1 MREPG
6 EWRGGRRSARP
17 HHGRWLIPGLVFA
30 SLTSPDGLQGQ
41 AAEQDETACPVYG
54 ARLGTPMETVRYLA
68 DDALGG
74 RFSGSAG
81 ERCAGEYIAAM
92 FAALGLEPGGEDG
105 FFQELPLASAAQP
118 HAPPGRGRNVVAIL
132 RGSDPEL
139 RESAVVVGAH
149 YDHLGLGEFGSTGE
163 AGEIHNGADD
173 NASGVAAVLAAA
185 RALRGGPRPA
195 RSVVFI
201 AFTGE
206 ELGLIGS
213 AWYASHPAIPLEET
227 VAMVNLDMVGRLED
241 GEMIVYGMGTAPEW
255 EEIVPAAN
263 SDIGIPLVWEEAG
276 FGPSDHTSFYANDI
290 PVLHFFTN
298 VHSDY
303 HRHTDDAE
311 KIDAAGLGRVARLT
325 ENVARA
331 LAERPDRLAVIPG
344 VGEREQRAGG
354 YGAWLGTVPDFTPV
368 DFGVLLA
375 GVTEGSP
382 AAGGGLAR
390 GDVLIGLG
398 DYEVGDLQAFTDAL
412 AAHRPGDEIVLRY
425 LRDGEEH
432 EATVRLGDRA
442 DRPQ

>member
-1 MREPG
+1 M
-6 EWRGGRRSARP
+6 
-17 HHGRWLIPGLVFA
+17 FA

-41 AAEQDETACPVYG
+41 AGEQDETACPEYG

-92 FAALGLEPGGEDG
+92 FASLGLDPGGEDG
-105 FFQELPLASAAQP
+105 YFQELPLASAAQP

-139 RESAVVVGAH
+139 RESTVVVGAH

-185 RALRGGPRPA
+185 RALRGGARPA
-195 RSVVFI
+195 RSIVFV

-213 AWYASHPAIPLEET
+213 AWYANHPAIPLEET
-227 VAMVNLDMVGRLED
+227 VAMINLDMVGRLEG

-298 VHSDY
+298 VHADY

-311 KIDAAGLGRVARLT
+311 KIDAPGLGRVARLT

-331 LAERPDRLAVIPG
+331 LAERRERLAVIPG
-344 VGEREQRAGG
+344 VGEREQRGGG

-442 DRPQ
+442 DRPR

>member
-1 MREPG
+1 MRRPG
-6 EWRGGRRSARP
+6 L
-17 HHGRWLIPGLVFA
+17 WLIPGVAFV
-30 SLTSPDGLQGQ
+30 SLAGPAGLQGQ
-41 AAEQDETACPVYG
+41 AGEQDETFCPAHG

-92 FAALGLEPGGEDG
+92 FASLDLEPGGEDG

-118 HAPPGRGRNVVAIL
+118 HAPPGRGRNVVGIL
-132 RGSDPEL
+132 RGSDSEL
-139 RESAVVVGAH
+139 RETAVVVGAH

-195 RSVVFI
+195 RSIVFI

-206 ELGLIGS
+206 ELGLLGS
-213 AWYASHPAIPLEET
+213 AWYANHPAIPLEET
-227 VAMVNLDMVGRLED
+227 VAMINLDMVGRLED
-241 GEMIVYGMGTAPEW
+241 DELIVYGMGTAPEW
-255 EEIVPAAN
+255 DEIVPAAN
-263 SDIGIPLVWEEAG
+263 ADVGIPLAWEEAG

-298 VHSDY
+298 VHADY

-311 KIDAAGLGRVARLT
+311 KIDAPGLRRVARLT
-325 ENVARA
+325 GNVARA
-331 LAERPDRLAVIPG
+331 LAERREPLAVIPG
-344 VGEREQRAGG
+344 VGEQDQRASGS
-354 YGAWLGTVPDFTPV
+354 GAWLGTVPDFTPV

-390 GDVLIGLG
+390 GDVLVGLG
-398 DYEVGDLQAFTDAL
+398 GYEIGDLQAFTDAL
-412 AAHRPGDEIVLRY
+412 AAYRPGDEVVLRY
-425 LRDGEEH
+425 LRDGEERQ
-432 EATVRLGDRA
+432 ATVRLGDRA

>member
-1 MREPG
+1 MRESEAGSRPVR
-6 EWRGGRRSARP
+6 WR
-17 HHGRWLIPGLVFA
+17 HGPGLVPGVLFVA
-30 SLTSPDGLQGQ
+30 LAVSGGLQGQ
-41 AAEQDETACPVYG
+41 QGESDETACPAYEP
-54 ARLGTPMETVRYLA
+54 RLGTPLETVRYLA

-74 RFSGSAG
+74 RLSGSAG
-81 ERCAGEYIAAM
+81 ERCAGEYVAAM
-92 FAALGLEPGGEDG
+92 FASLGLEPGGEDG

-139 RESAVVVGAH
+139 HESAVVVGAH

-195 RSVVFI
+195 RSIVFI

-213 AWYASHPAIPLEET
+213 AWYANHPAISLEET

-263 SDIGIPLVWEEAG
+263 ADVGIPLVREEAG

-331 LAERPDRLAVIPG
+331 LAERRERLAVIPG
-344 VGEREQRAGG
+344 VGEREQRAEGS
-354 YGAWLGTVPDFTPV
+354 GAWLGTVPDFTPV

-412 AAHRPGDEIVLRY
+412 AAYKPGDEVVLRY
-425 LRDGEEH
+425 LRNGDEH

>member
-1 MREPG
+1 MKTCVRPMR
-6 EWRGGRRSARP
+6 RLSAAC
-17 HHGRWLIPGLVFA
+17 LALVA
-30 SLTSPDGLQGQ
+30 SAAGLQGQ
-41 AAEQDETACPVYG
+41 ETVAATGDACPAYG

-92 FAALGLEPGGEDG
+92 FASLGLEPAGEDG
-105 FFQELPLASAAQP
+105 YFQELPLASAAQP
-118 HAPPGRGRNVVAIL
+118 HAPAGRGRNVVAIL
-132 RGSDPEL
+132 RGADSEL

-185 RALRGGPRPA
+185 RALRAGPRPA
-195 RSVVFI
+195 RSIVFI

-213 AWYASHPAIPLEET
+213 AWYANHPAIPLEET

-263 SDIGIPLVWEEAG
+263 ADIGIPLAWEEAG

-331 LAERPDRLAVIPG
+331 LAERRERLAVIPG

-354 YGAWLGTVPDFTPV
+354 SGAWLGTVPDFTPV

-390 GDVLIGLG
+390 GDVLIGFG
-398 DYEVGDLQAFTDAL
+398 EHEVGDLQAFTDAL
-412 AAHRPGDEIVLRY
+412 AAYRPGDEVVLRY
-425 LRDGEEH
+425 LRDGDEH

>member
-6 EWRGGRRSARP
+6 ELRGGRKSARP

-30 SLTSPDGLQGQ
+30 SLTSPDRLQGQ
-41 AAEQDETACPVYG
+41 AGEQDETACPVYG
-54 ARLGTPMETVRYLA
+54 VRLGTPMETVRYLA

-92 FAALGLEPGGEDG
+92 FASLGLEPGGEDG

-132 RGSDPEL
+132 RGSDPAL

-195 RSVVFI
+195 RSIVFI

-213 AWYASHPAIPLEET
+213 AWYANHPTIPLEET

-241 GEMIVYGMGTAPEW
+241 GEMIVYGIGTAPEW

-263 SDIGIPLVWEEAG
+263 ADIGIPLAWEEAG

-354 YGAWLGTVPDFTPV
+354 SGAWLGTVPDFTPV

-425 LRDGEEH
+425 LRDGEKH

>member
-1 MREPG
+1 MIRVI
-6 EWRGGRRSARP
+6 RVTLAA
-17 HHGRWLIPGLVFA
+17 LFA
-30 SLTSPDGLQGQ
+30 SLAGPAGLQGQ
-41 AAEQDETACPVYG
+41 AGEQDDAACPAYG
-54 ARLGTPMETVRYLA
+54 GRFESPMETVRYLA

-74 RFSGSAG
+74 RFSGSSG

-92 FAALGLEPGGEDG
+92 FASLDVEPAGEDG
-105 FFQELPLASAAQP
+105 YFQELPLASAAQP
-118 HAPPGRGRNVVAIL
+118 HAPPARGRNVVGIL

-139 RESAVVVGAH
+139 RETAVVVGAH

-195 RSVVFI
+195 RSIVFI

-213 AWYASHPAIPLEET
+213 AWYANHPAIPLEET
-227 VAMVNLDMVGRLED
+227 VAMINLDMVGRLEND
-241 GEMIVYGMGTAPEW
+241 ELIVYGMGTAPEW

-263 SDIGIPLVWEEAG
+263 ADLGIPIAWEQAG

-298 VHSDY
+298 VHADY

-311 KIDAAGLGRVARLT
+311 KIDAPGLGRVARLT
-325 ENVARA
+325 ENVVRT
-331 LAERPDRLAVIPG
+331 LATRPERLAVIPG
-344 VGEREQRAGG
+344 VGEREQRASGS
-354 YGAWLGTVPDFTPV
+354 GAWLGTVPDFTPV

-382 AAGGGLAR
+382 GAEGGLLR
-390 GDVLIGLG
+390 GDILIGLG
-398 DYEVGDLQAFTDAL
+398 DHEIGDLQAFTDAL
-412 AAHRPGDEIVLRY
+412 AAYRPGDEVVLRY
-425 LRDGEEH
+425 LRDGDERET
-432 EATVRLGDRA
+432 TVRLGDRA

>member
-1 MREPG
+1 MRPMRRLSAVCFALVASSG
-6 EWRGGRRSARP
+6 ALRGQEAGSAT
-17 HHGRWLIPGLVFA
+17 G
-30 SLTSPDGLQGQ
+30 DG
-41 AAEQDETACPVYG
+41 CPAYE

-92 FAALGLEPGGEDG
+92 FASLGLEPGGEDG

-139 RESAVVVGAH
+139 RGSAVVVGAH

-173 NASGVAAVLAAA
+173 NASGVAAILAAA

-195 RSVVFI
+195 RSIVFI

-213 AWYASHPAIPLEET
+213 AWYANHPAIPLEET
-227 VAMVNLDMVGRLED
+227 VAMVNLDMVGRLDD

-263 SDIGIPLVWEEAG
+263 ADLGIPLAWEEAG

-303 HRHTDDAE
+303 HRHTDDAH
-311 KIDAAGLGRVARLT
+311 KIDAPGLGRVARLT
-325 ENVARA
+325 ENVLRT
-331 LAERPDRLAVIPG
+331 LANRQERLAVIPG

-375 GVTEGSP
+375 GVSEGSP
-382 AAGGGLAR
+382 AADVGLAR
-390 GDVLIGLG
+390 GDILVGLG
-398 DYEVGDLQAFTDAL
+398 DHEVGDLQAFTDAL
-412 AAHRPGDEIVLRY
+412 SAHRPGDEVVLRY

-432 EATVRLGDRA
+432 EMTVRLGDRA